1 MERVALSVA
10 ERGPILRLEAAEVG
24 SLDPARA
31 ADWASLHEVGR
42 TYETPLRYARTTD
55 RESDASTIILNS
67 RRLEPWLL
75 ERMPIRDPGG
85 RRWTL
90 DFKKGRRFHPSAL
103 FTGSDRLSGR
113 ELTACDWVDSIRR
126 HLEPGSGSPWRDYLA
141 KRLSDSS
148 AVECESPTRA
158 VIRLRFADPE
168 FEYFLAH
175 PAASVM
181 PIREMVARG
190 WDIGGRPVGSGAFR
204 LEARSPERLRWRAV
218 SAAARVARIDV
229 MLGGGTGP
237 GRAEI
242 DDPWARMQSGQLDA
256 IELPESMREKL
267 LGRDGNLLPEVRS
280 RGVELVKVAR
290 SDLVMILLSPA
301 HSLLGAKRGVRLALG
316 LALGRDEIAH
326 EVFAGRAVGAT
337 GALPPG
343 LKGYRIDYRHS
354 YQGHDPDRARDL
366 LMANGFRH
374 GYGLPEFRMGCL
386 SHPVE
391 RTLCETLRR
400 LWARVGIQV
409 DWLAMGPAERRRAIE
424 AGTIDLWPVTWVAD
438 LPGPASFL
446 EVFTGASGLVE
457 VPALPGADR
466 RLEPLLQKI
475 RNASTE
481 GARQLAV
488 EEALDWVSFEGPAVF
503 LLHRFQYWLVRKGVS
518 GIGLEDFSWHDSDQ
532 VSFSSMHSEAR
543 PTE

>member
-1 MERVALSVA
+1 
-10 ERGPILRLEAAEVG
+10 
-24 SLDPARA
+24 
-31 ADWASLHEVGR
+31 
-42 TYETPLRYARTTD
+42 
-55 RESDASTIILNS
+55 
-67 RRLEPWLL
+67 
-75 ERMPIRDPGG
+75 
-85 RRWTL
+85 
-90 DFKKGRRFHPSAL
+90 
-103 FTGSDRLSGR
+103 
-113 ELTACDWVDSIRR
+113 
-126 HLEPGSGSPWRDYLA
+126 
-141 KRLSDSS
+141 
-148 AVECESPTRA
+148 
-158 VIRLRFADPE
+158 
-168 FEYFLAH
+168 
-175 PAASVM
+175 
-181 PIREMVARG
+181 
-190 WDIGGRPVGSGAFR
+190 
-204 LEARSPERLRWRAV
+204 
-218 SAAARVARIDV
+218 
-229 MLGGGTGP
+229 
-237 GRAEI
+237 
-242 DDPWARMQSGQLDA
+242 MQSGQLDA